1 MSAGVLVHP
10 GLAERV
16 LRQHPAVAEACVL
29 GGADGAVAYVVLEPW
44 AAAGVEAELQSLCRE
59 QLPVYAR
66 PAAIERIVSL
76 PKNPAGCCVTES
88 VRVSRRFYCVD
99 DFACPLNTVSI
110 AACAHFSPSP
120 LDTPIAPMT

>member
-1 MSAGVLVHP
+1 MSAGVLVYP

-44 AAAGVEAELQSLCRE
+44 AAADVEAELQSLCRE

-66 PAAIERIVSL
+66 PAAIERVVSL
-76 PKNPAGCCVTES
+76 PKNPAGKILRHRIREGIAS
-88 VRVSRRFYCVD
+88 VLLR
-99 DFACPLNTVSI
+99 
-110 AACAHFSPSP
+110 
-120 LDTPIAPMT
+120 